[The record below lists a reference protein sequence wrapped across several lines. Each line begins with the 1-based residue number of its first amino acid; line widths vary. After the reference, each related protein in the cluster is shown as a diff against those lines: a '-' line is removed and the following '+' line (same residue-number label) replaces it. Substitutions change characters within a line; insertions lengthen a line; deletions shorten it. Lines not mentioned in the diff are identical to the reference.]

1 MMGFF
6 GLGGFFMLAFLF
18 LGIIVFG
25 ALYRGQM
32 AYSVRTA
39 SLRPQEVLRARYARG
54 ELDREAYLRLLEDLE
69 G

>member
-25 ALYRGQM
+25 ALYHGQI

-39 SLRPQEVLRARYARG
+39 SPRPQEVLRARYARG